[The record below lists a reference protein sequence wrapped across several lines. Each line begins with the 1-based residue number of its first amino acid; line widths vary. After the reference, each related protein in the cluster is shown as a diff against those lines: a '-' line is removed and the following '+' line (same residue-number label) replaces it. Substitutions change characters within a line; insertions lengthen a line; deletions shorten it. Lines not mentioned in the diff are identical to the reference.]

1 MFEAGAHF
9 GYSKTRRHPST
20 APYIFET
27 KNRVDIIDL
36 EKTEEMLKKACE
48 FAKTLGKE
56 NKVLLFVGVKPESRN
71 ATQESA
77 LSIDMPYIIERWR
90 GATLNNFC

>member
-1 MFEAGAHF
+1 MSNNIDTMFEAGAHF

-20 APYIFET
+20 APYIFGT

-56 NKVLLFVGVKPESRN
+56 NKVLLLLASNQNHE
-71 ATQESA
+71 TQHKKVPS
-77 LSIDMPYIIERWR
+77 L
-90 GATLNNFC
+90 